1 MRVMTKTVVGLLMF
15 VGWPVYVCQTAS
27 ADVLA
32 WTPDQLKEFHQRVD
46 TLRTDRGVPSAQI
59 ALIRRDETVV
69 LNFGT
74 AKPGEDVPVTDQTMF
89 RAGSVSKSVAGVAM
103 MMLVERGLVSL
114 DDRLRDLAPELGI
127 RNPWYP
133 DHPVRLVHLLEA
145 SAGFV
150 GFFPEDY
157 GDSPDPLEIPV
168 AEVVEPWPRLDVQ
181 WKPGYYTSYHDRG
194 PTITAYLVEKITSQ
208 DFGEFVREE
217 IFGPLG
223 MKQSGYFRTEAIAGH
238 LAKPAT
244 SHEAGSAAYA
254 HYKLW
259 PSSSLNSSAGE
270 FSAFV
275 KMLLER
281 GTFKGNLLLRPES
294 VERIETPASTLA
306 ARKAGAALG
315 HGINSFTTNYR
326 GLIYHGHPGNTD
338 NYTAAYGYRPESGT
352 GFVFMSTVSAS
363 GDWMLWQ
370 GINAILNFLHPDAH
384 PPEAAPLEPADRAVA
399 AGCFERL
406 NPWMRSKPLDHV
418 RIREKGE
425 KLVIVHEETGR
436 TASLERMQGQAGFRI
451 LNWRPD
457 RDELTDLV
465 LVPDDSERIVLQM
478 LNYPFE
484 AYGKIP
490 CDQQ

>member
-1 MRVMTKTVVGLLMF
+1 MRVMTRNVIGLLMF
-15 VGWPVYVCQTAS
+15 AGWPICCYQTVT
-27 ADVLA
+27 ADEPA
-32 WTPDQLKEFHQRVD
+32 WTPNQLKAFHQRVD
-46 TLRTDRGVPSAQI
+46 TIRTERGIPSAQV
-59 ALIRRDETVV
+59 ALIRGDETVV

-74 AKPGEDVPVTDQTMF
+74 TKPGEDVPVTDQTMF
-89 RAGSVSKSVAGVAM
+89 RVGSVSKSVAGVAIM
-103 MMLVERGLVSL
+103 ILGERGLVSM

-157 GDSPDPLEIPV
+157 GDSPEPLEIPV
-168 AEVVEPWPRLDVQ
+168 AEVVESWPRLDVQ

-194 PTITAYLVEKITSQ
+194 PTITAYLVEKITGR
-208 DFGEFVREE
+208 DFREFVQEE
-217 IFGPLG
+217 IFKPLE
-223 MKQSGYFRTEAIAGH
+223 MKQSGYFRTKAIAGR
-238 LAKPAT
+238 LAKPPT
-244 SHEAGSAAYA
+244 SNEADSAAYA
-254 HYKLW
+254 HYRLW
-259 PSSSLNSSAGE
+259 PSVSLNSSAGE

-281 GTFKGNLLLRPES
+281 GTFKGNSLLRPVS
-294 VERIETPASTLA
+294 VDRIETPTTTLA
-306 ARKAGAALG
+306 ARKAGASLG

-326 GLIYHGHPGNTD
+326 GLVYHGHPGNTD

-370 GINAILNFLHPDAH
+370 GINSILNFLHPDAR
-384 PPEAAPLEPADRAVA
+384 PPEAVTLEPEGRAAA

-406 NPWMRSKPLDHV
+406 NPWIRSRPLDHV

-425 KLVIVHEETGR
+425 NLVIVHEETER
-436 TASLERMQGQAGFRI
+436 TASLERMRGQGSFSMP
-451 LNWRPD
+451 NWRPD

-465 LVPDDSERIVLQM
+465 LVPDDSERLVLQM

-484 AYGKIP
+484 AYGRIS
-490 CDQQ
+490 CDQD